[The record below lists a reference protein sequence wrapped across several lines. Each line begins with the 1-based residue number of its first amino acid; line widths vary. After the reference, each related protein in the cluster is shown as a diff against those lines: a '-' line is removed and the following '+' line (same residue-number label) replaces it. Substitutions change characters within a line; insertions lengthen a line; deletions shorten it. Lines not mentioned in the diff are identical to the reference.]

1 MAIGGSTQPGFGHC
15 PRLEPPPM
23 LPMTP
28 LPSSQTF
35 DYLIVGGGSA
45 GSVLASRL
53 SEDPAVSVALLEA
66 GPADRSVLIH
76 CPAGLGVMARTGQ
89 ANWCFETT
97 PQPGL
102 NGRRGYQPR
111 GKVLGGSSS
120 INAMIYIRGHRSD
133 YDAWAADGNPG
144 WDWDSVLPWFRLA
157 EDNARGADAWHGQGG
172 PLHVM
177 DLCDPNPLSQRF
189 VEAGHQAGWPVNP
202 DFNGAEFEGV
212 GMYQV
217 THKNGERFSA
227 AKGYLHPHLG
237 RPNLQVFTEAQV
249 ERLMLEGRQVRGV
262 QLRHRGQRLTLRARH
277 EVALCAGA
285 FQSPQLLMLSGV
297 GDPAELQRH
306 GIAVHHA
313 LPGVGRNL
321 HDHPDVVMVLKTPQ
335 ARESFGLSLGGG
347 WDIARA
353 IGQWRRERRGLL
365 TSNFAEAGGFFR
377 SRPDEA
383 VPDLQWHFVVGQ
395 LVNHGRSAVWG
406 HGYSVHVC
414 LLRPQSRGRVT
425 LASADPLAAPV
436 IDPAFLA
443 EADDLDRLVS
453 GVQQTRRLL
462 AQPAMAALGG
472 QERGPLAQ
480 DPQAIAEFIRNHA
493 DTIYHPVGS
502 CRMGTDPLAVVD
514 AQLKVHGLSGL
525 RVVDASVMPRI
536 VSGNTNAPVIMMAER
551 AAAWMVAARHGLRD
565 TPSTA
570 PAASATVAEPA
581 G

>member
-1 MAIGGSTQPGFGHC
+1 
-15 PRLEPPPM
+15 
-23 LPMTP
+23 MTP
-28 LPSSQTF
+28 NQTF
-35 DYLIVGGGSA
+35 DYVIVGGGSA

-133 YDAWAADGNPG
+133 YDGWAAAGNPG
-144 WDWDSVLPWFRLA
+144 WAWDAVLPWFKRA

-177 DLCDPNPLSQRF
+177 DLCDPNPLSRRF
-189 VEAGHQAGWPVNP
+189 VEAGRQAGWPENP
-202 DFNGAEFEGV
+202 DFNGAAFEGV

-217 THKNGERFSA
+217 THQNGERFSA
-227 AKGYLHPHLG
+227 AKGYLRPHLG
-237 RPNLQVFTEAQV
+237 RPNLQVFTEARA
-249 ERLMLEGRQVRGV
+249 ERLILDGRLVRGV
-262 QLRHRGQRLTLRARH
+262 DVLHRGQRLRLMARQ

-297 GDPAELQRH
+297 GDPVELQRH
-306 GIAVHHA
+306 GITVRHA

-321 HDHPDVVMVLKTPQ
+321 HDHPDVVMVLKAPR
-335 ARESFGLSLGGG
+335 ARESFGLGLGGG

-472 QERGPLAQ
+472 QEPGPLARAQ

-502 CRMGTDPLAVVD
+502 CRMGADPLAVVD
-514 AQLKVHGLSGL
+514 AQMKVHGLSGL
-525 RVVDASVMPRI
+525 RVVDASAMPSI

-551 AAAWMVAARHGLRD
+551 AAAWMAAARWRRED
-565 TPSTA
+565 AAVIA
-570 PAASATVAEPA
+570 PAPPVAEAA